1 MHVSGVGLL
10 GKTIQNYQLLEAL
23 GAGGMGQI
31 YKAEDTRLHRIVAL
45 KVLSPN
51 FASDPERRKRF
62 LQEAQAASALN
73 HPNIVTLFD
82 IVNEGDTQCIVM
94 EFVPGS
100 TLRDVIPQGGL
111 PVFEA
116 LHFSIQIA
124 SALSAAHAAGIIH
137 RDLKPSNIM
146 VTPTGVVKI
155 LDFGLAK
162 WVGTSP
168 MAEELPADQTLTSEG
183 SIIGTVSYMSPE
195 QAEGKRVDT
204 RTDIFSFGSVM
215 YEMVTGRRAFEGPS
229 GISTLSAIL
238 RDEVQPIYE
247 LAPEVPPLLEQ
258 IILRCLP
265 KDPDGRWHSVKEIES
280 SLATISRQLEATGA
294 SKPPDTLIIAPPPPS
309 MARERSP
316 SPITRRDLPSRG
328 PASKSGMVPPPA
340 ASSKSLPPKVLAG
353 VLAVIGFLLVLSVGI
368 GVWFWW
374 KGQQVIKPSN
384 VAVVT
389 SAPTA
394 PPAQQP
400 AAPAIPETPP
410 AAAAPAPAPAETQQ
424 PAAPP
429 EKATTQPKAAKKTS
443 AKKAT
448 TAPVTPPALAPLA
461 PPPAPSDQPKP
472 AEPAPPPPAPRRNVI
487 ATIPVTVADGL
498 PLRVALAE
506 DVPNDAKDGD
516 AIRFTALE
524 DLQVD
529 GKTVVSKGA
538 TVEAEVTRD
547 TGKHKFLF
555 MGGIKIGFELL
566 RVSTVDDRKLSMR
579 STAVRPKSGTS
590 ARPFDGGKGPKN
602 KGVAGSA
609 GAEYVAYVDGDQTVS
624 VRK

>member
-23 GAGGMGQI
+23 GAGGMGHI
-31 YKAEDTRLHRIVAL
+31 YKAEDTRLHRIVAI
-45 KVLSPN
+45 KVLAPT
-51 FASDPERRKRF
+51 FANDPERRKRF

-82 IVNEGDTQCIVM
+82 IVTDGDTQCIVM

-162 WVGTSP
+162 WVGQSP
-168 MAEELPADQTLTSEG
+168 MAEETQGDQTLTHEG

-247 LAPEVPPLLEQ
+247 LSPEVPPLLEQ

-265 KDPDGRWHSVKEIES
+265 KDPDARWPSVKEIES
-280 SLATISRQLEATGA
+280 ALTTISRQLESSGA
-294 SKPPDTLIIAPPPPS
+294 SKSPETMVIAPPPPS

-316 SPITRRDLPSRG
+316 SPVTRRDLPSRG
-328 PASKSGMVPPPA
+328 PASKPPMAPA
-340 ASSKSLPPKVLAG
+340 PAQRKPMPPKVLAG
-353 VLAVIGFLLVLSVGI
+353 ILSLIAFALVLSVGI

-374 KGQQVIKPSN
+374 KNQQSQKPAN
-384 VAVVT
+384 VAVI
-389 SAPTA
+389 APV
-394 PPAQQP
+394 Q
-400 AAPAIPETPP
+400 
-410 AAAAPAPAPAETQQ
+410 PAPAPPPPTPEA

-429 EKATTQPKAAKKTS
+429 AATTPAPAVPEAAPPAAT
-443 AKKAT
+443 KAT
-448 TAPVTPPALAPLA
+448 TAPKAAKSTSAKKTTATPSATATALAPLP
-461 PPPAPSDQPKP
+461 PPPAPTDQPKP
-472 AEPAPPPPAPRRNVI
+472 AEPAPAPAAPRN
-487 ATIPVTVADGL
+487 AAAPTTPVMVADGL
-498 PLRVALAE
+498 AFKIMLAD
-506 DVPNDAKDGD
+506 DVPADAKDGD
-516 AIRFTALE
+516 PVRFTALE

-529 GKTVVSKGA
+529 GKTVVAKGA
-538 TVEAEVTRD
+538 TLDGTVTRD
-547 TGKHKFLF
+547 TGKRKFLF
-555 MGGIKIGFELL
+555 MGGSKIGFELL
-566 RVSTVDDRKLSMR
+566 RASTVEERKMSVR
-579 STAVRPKSGTS
+579 STAARNKAGTS
-590 ARPFDGGKGPKN
+590 VLPFDSGKGPKN
-602 KGVAGSA
+602 KALAGAA
-609 GAEYVAYVDGDQTVS
+609 GAEFTAYVDGDQTVS
-624 VRK
+624 VPK